1 MLYLK
6 NDWILNLLHR
16 IVVLIKKTEESV
28 YQYFEFSKGFTSLLL
43 TRQKLSKAQL
53 KGRNNDNRL
62 QTHSSLR
69 QDSHRLRQCKG
80 LSLHQQSFCIITF
93 IKLSTIHPCPLCHSF
108 DIADTFSFMMAMKK
122 NIAIIAVLV
131 ISFVTSYILCGTE
144 QNDAGIDSIKI
155 EEYSAVLENRVS
167 LDSVAG
173 TYSGVLP
180 PDVETTLTLNADGT
194 YLLIRPF
201 KEKQNERKKLR
212 GTFQVLDGNILML
225 VHPSSGDNIF
235 YKVRDGN
242 HIVLIDSFGNEPKK
256 EVRKN
261 YILKKK

>member
-1 MLYLK
+1 M
-6 NDWILNLLHR
+6 
-16 IVVLIKKTEESV
+16 
-28 YQYFEFSKGFTSLLL
+28 
-43 TRQKLSKAQL
+43 
-53 KGRNNDNRL
+53 
-62 QTHSSLR
+62 
-69 QDSHRLRQCKG
+69 
-80 LSLHQQSFCIITF
+80 HQQCFSILTF

-201 KEKQNERKKLR
+201 KEKQNE
-212 GTFQVLDGNILML
+212 
-225 VHPSSGDNIF
+225 
-235 YKVRDGN
+235 
-242 HIVLIDSFGNEPKK
+242 
-256 EVRKN
+256 
-261 YILKKK
+261 